1 MVYLTRVVY
10 NARHFTLFKLAGL
23 SMQTVQHIFEQNKT
37 PKPLV
42 AAINAV
48 LDASKEIAFLLQKGA
63 MGGVLGCADQE
74 NVQGETQKKL
84 DVISNDLL
92 KDTLK
97 ACPEVAGIASEE
109 EDFPVPAN
117 KDGEFLVIF
126 DPLDGSSNIDI
137 NVTVGTIFS
146 ILPSNGG
153 DGSDEK
159 TYLQSGRN
167 QLAAGYVL
175 YGPST
180 LLVMTTGQ
188 GVDIFTMDPT
198 TKEFVLTDCQSKI
211 TPSTQEFAINMS
223 NQRFWAKP
231 MQNYVADL
239 LQGEEGKLGKRYNMR
254 WIAAMVAEV
263 HRIISRGGIFMYPWD
278 NRDPSK
284 PGKLRLMYE
293 GNPMSMLVEQA
304 GGLSS
309 NGDIA
314 IMDIQPEK
322 IHQRVPVILG
332 SKEEVET
339 ALSYQ

>member
-1 MVYLTRVVY
+1 
-10 NARHFTLFKLAGL
+10 
-23 SMQTVQHIFEQNKT
+23 MQTVEHIFEQNQT

-42 AAINAV
+42 LAINAV
-48 LDASKEIAFLLQKGA
+48 LEASKEIALLLQKGA
-63 MGGVLGCADQE
+63 MSGVLGSAEQE

-92 KDTLK
+92 KDTLQ
-97 ACPEVAGIASEE
+97 ACPVVAGIASEE
-109 EDFPVPAN
+109 EDLPVPAN

-146 ILPSNGG
+146 ILPSHGA
-153 DGSDEK
+153 DASQEA
-159 TYLQSGRN
+159 TYLQSGRQ

-188 GVDIFTMDPT
+188 GVNIFTLDPDT
-198 TKEFVLTDCQSKI
+198 QQFVLTEEQSQI
-211 TPSTQEFAINMS
+211 TATTQEFAINMS
-223 NQRFWAKP
+223 NQRFWAES

-254 WIAAMVAEV
+254 WVAAMVAEV

-278 NRDPSK
+278 KREPGK

-309 NGDIA
+309 NGEMA
-314 IMDIQPEK
+314 IMDIKPEH

-332 SKEEVET
+332 SKQEVET
-339 ALSYQ
+339 ALGY

>member
-1 MVYLTRVVY
+1 
-10 NARHFTLFKLAGL
+10 
-23 SMQTVQHIFEQNKT
+23 MQTVEHIFEQNQT

-42 AAINAV
+42 LAINAV
-48 LDASKEIAFLLQKGA
+48 LEASKEIAFLLQKGA
-63 MGGVLGCADQE
+63 MSGILGSAEQE

-97 ACPEVAGIASEE
+97 ACPVVAGIASEE
-109 EDFPVPAN
+109 EDLPVPAN

-146 ILPSNGG
+146 ILPSNGN
-153 DGSDEK
+153 DASQES

-188 GVDIFTMDPT
+188 GVDVFTLDPET
-198 TKEFVLTDCQSKI
+198 QDFVLTESQSTI
-211 TPSTQEFAINMS
+211 TPTTQEFAINMS
-223 NQRFWAKP
+223 NQRFWAESI
-231 MQNYVADL
+231 QNYVGDL

-254 WIAAMVAEV
+254 WVAAMVAEV
-263 HRIISRGGIFMYPWD
+263 HRIINRGGIFMYPWD
-278 NRDPSK
+278 SREPAK

-309 NGDIA
+309 NGQMA
-314 IMDIQPEK
+314 IMDVVPEH

-332 SKEEVET
+332 SKQEVET
-339 ALSYQ
+339 ALKY